1 MKMFLKAEDQK
12 FVKDQLAGMTRRVK
26 IIHFTQTLECTYCRE
41 TRLLL
46 EELVLLSDLLSLE
59 VYNFQTEPE
68 VVQKYGIDKI
78 PATLLVSE
86 DGSNSGIRFYGIPS
100 GYEFTSLLED
110 ITDLSNTRHGFSG
123 ELQKDIQEIDK
134 PVHIQV
140 FVTPTCPYCPSAVR
154 IAHRLAL
161 ANQHITADMIEA
173 IEFPHLTQKYA
184 VRGVPKTVINE
195 SHTLEGALPERTFID
210 KIKEA
215 IS

>member
-1 MKMFLKAEDQK
+1 MFLKAEDQK
-12 FVKDQLAGMTRRVK
+12 FVKDQLSEMKKRVK

-41 TRLLL
+41 ARLLL
-46 EELVLLSDLLSLE
+46 EELVLLSDKLSLE
-59 VYNFQTEPE
+59 VYNFQSEPE

-86 DGSNSGIRFYGIPS
+86 DGSDARIRFYGIPS

-110 ITDLSNTRHGFSG
+110 ITDLSNARHGFSG
-123 ELQKDIQEIDK
+123 EQQKDIQEIDK

-161 ANQHITADMIEA
+161 ANQHIKADMIEA

-184 VRGVPKTVINE
+184 IRGVPKTVINE
-195 SHTLEGALPERTFID
+195 SHTLEGALPEKMFIE
-210 KIKEA
+210 KVKAA
-215 IS
+215 IT